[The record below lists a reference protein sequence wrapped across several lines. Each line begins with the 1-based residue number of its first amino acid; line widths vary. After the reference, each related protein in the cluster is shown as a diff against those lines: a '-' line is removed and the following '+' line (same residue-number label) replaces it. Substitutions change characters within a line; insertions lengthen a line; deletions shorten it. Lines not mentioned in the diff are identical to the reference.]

1 MASTT
6 PPICVTGLRG
16 FPDVMGGIE
25 SHCEELLPR
34 IAALAPEQP
43 IVVLG
48 RAPYLPERRRTWRG
62 VEIVGPELHG
72 GIIKSW
78 YFYDP
83 NGHRLEIVVPTGG
96 KDVWDRLAELAP
108 AGLDEWNARK
118 ANA

>member
-62 VEIVGPELHG
+62 VEIVGLRCPQSKHL
-72 GIIKSW
+72 IRPIQ
-78 YFYDP
+78 
-83 NGHRLEIVVPTGG
+83 I
-96 KDVWDRLAELAP
+96 
-108 AGLDEWNARK
+108 
-118 ANA
+118 